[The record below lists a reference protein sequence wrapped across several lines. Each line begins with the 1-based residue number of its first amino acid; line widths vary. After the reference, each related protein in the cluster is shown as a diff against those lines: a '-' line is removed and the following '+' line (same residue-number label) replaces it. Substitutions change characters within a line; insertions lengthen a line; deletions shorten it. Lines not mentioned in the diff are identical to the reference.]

1 MGRLALEKRAFST
14 SPRALTK
21 ASGRHH
27 GAVYDRPMTTTR
39 TNTADK
45 RSLLLLIA
53 LADEY
58 KALLRERFELVD
70 APDAGARAAAIAV
83 HGDAIELVLT
93 NGATGLRAD
102 EIAALPRLGLVAAQ
116 GAGYENLDIAA
127 AKARGIAVC
136 NGAGTNDSCVADHT
150 LALLLASVR
159 ALPQQEKAL
168 RAGLWRDALPLRP
181 SVNGRRVGIYGMG
194 TIGRRIAR
202 RALAFEMEVGYHNR
216 RPRDD
221 AGDCRYFGHL
231 VELAAWADF
240 LVVAAPGGA
249 ATRHAVDAQVLDALG
264 PQGHL
269 VNIARGS
276 IVDTAA
282 LAAALAAGKLAGA
295 ALDVYESEPAPP
307 AELLGFPN
315 VILTPHIAGWS
326 PEAIRATIDVF
337 IANAEAWGAGRP
349 LLTPL

>member
-1 MGRLALEKRAFST
+1 M
-14 SPRALTK
+14 
-21 ASGRHH
+21 
-27 GAVYDRPMTTTR
+27 MTQIAKTPC
-39 TNTADK
+39 
-45 RSLLLLIA
+45 LLLVA

-58 KALLRERFELVD
+58 KDLLRERFELID
-70 APDAGARAAAIAV
+70 APTAAERAAAIAAR
-83 HGDAIELVLT
+83 GAEIELVLS

-102 EIAALPRLGLVAAQ
+102 EIAAMPRLRLAAAQ
-116 GAGYENLDIAA
+116 GAGYENLDVAA

-168 RAGLWRDALPLRP
+168 RAGLWRDALPIRP
-181 SVNGRRVGIYGMG
+181 SVNGRRLGIFGMG
-194 TIGRRIAR
+194 TIGRKIAR
-202 RALAFEMEVGYHNR
+202 RAQAFEMQIGYHNR
-216 RPRDD
+216 SPRTD
-221 AGDCRYFGHL
+221 AGEALYFDSL
-231 VELAAWADF
+231 VALAGWADF

-249 ATRHAVDAQVLDALG
+249 ATRHAVNAEVLAALG

-276 IVDTAA
+276 LVDTVA
-282 LAAALAAGKLAGA
+282 LAAALAAGQLGGA
-295 ALDVYESEPAPP
+295 ALDVYESEPLPP
-307 AELLGFPN
+307 TPLLGFPN

-326 PEAIRATIDVF
+326 PEAIRATVELF
-337 IANAEAWGAGRP
+337 IANVDALEAGRP